1 VFVSG
6 SDLPIVLAQITD
18 PYLGPSLLDD
28 VPNIVPI
35 VPKEIS
41 WSKASSDLRV
51 VRRGIPLRLVFAMTV
66 HKVQGLTCLYVVF
79 HSKSIPN
86 ISFVYVALSRIRHRD
101 SIVITQPL
109 TLEKLTATPEQIA
122 VFQSEDRRVAEAVA
136 QTADTALPALERMK
150 MVARAHNREM
160 TPR

>member
-1 VFVSG
+1 VSG

-51 VRRGIPLRLVFAMTV
+51 VRRGIPLRLAFAMTV
-66 HKVQGLTCLYVVF
+66 H
-79 HSKSIPN
+79 
-86 ISFVYVALSRIRHRD
+86 
-101 SIVITQPL
+101 
-109 TLEKLTATPEQIA
+109 
-122 VFQSEDRRVAEAVA
+122 
-136 QTADTALPALERMK
+136 
-150 MVARAHNREM
+150 
-160 TPR
+160 